1 MTHEIAQ
8 VLENGTI
15 VMEPNRSLLICE
27 VFLQFNSQVYWSEN
41 SDILDKYRKEQFDF
55 LESEINSLVAK
66 RIKRLVLLTHIPPFM
81 DTIEEEEGWA
91 NWKKEYREKLL
102 TLFAKVQV
110 PMLFLVRGFSTTLSC
125 MQMSL
130 SHDVDTPKVFAIWVS
145 Y

>member
-1 MTHEIAQ
+1 M
-8 VLENGTI
+8 
-15 VMEPNRSLLICE
+15 
-27 VFLQFNSQVYWSEN
+27 QFNSQVYWSEN
-41 SDILDKYRKEQFDF
+41 SEILDKYRKEQFDF

-91 NWKKEYREKLL
+91 NWKKEYREELL
-102 TLFAKVQV
+102 TLFAKLQV
-110 PMLFLVRGFSTTLSC
+110 PMLFLVRGFSTLFTRKTLSC
-125 MQMSL
+125 MQMTL